1 MAMTTPDET
10 DDRVPLCVDLDGT
23 LIATDLLW
31 VSLRHVLL
39 RAPWLA
45 LAAPFWWRRGRGFL
59 KAELARRAQL
69 DFTRLPYRGDVLAFL
84 REARAR
90 GRRLVLVTGSHER
103 YAREL
108 AAMLGLFEDVLATT
122 AELNVTGR
130 RKAVLLV
137 ERYGRRGFDYI
148 GNSRADLPVW
158 AAARRA
164 LVAHAPAW
172 VRVRARALGNVE
184 REW

>member
-1 MAMTTPDET
+1 MTAPAET
-10 DDRVPLCVDLDGT
+10 IDRVPLCVDLDGT

-31 VSLRHVLL
+31 VSLCQVLR
-39 RAPWLA
+39 RAPWLI
-45 LAAPFWWRRGRGFL
+45 LKMPFWWRRGRGYL
-59 KAELARRAQL
+59 KAELARRARL
-69 DFTRLPYRGDVLAFL
+69 DYARLPYRGEVLAFL
-84 REARAR
+84 RAERAR
-90 GRRLVLVTGSHER
+90 GRRLALVTGSHES

-108 AAMLGLFEDVLATT
+108 AATLGLFEDVLATT

-130 RKAVLLV
+130 RKAALLV
-137 ERYGRRGFDYI
+137 ARYGPRGFDYI
-148 GNSRADLPVW
+148 GNSRVDLPVW

-172 VRVRARALGNVE
+172 VRARARAQGNVE

>member
-1 MAMTTPDET
+1 MATTEPDATE
-10 DDRVPLCVDLDGT
+10 DRVPLCVDLDGT

-31 VSLRHVLL
+31 VSLLQVL
-39 RAPWLA
+39 RQAPWLV

-59 KAELARRAQL
+59 KAQLARRARL
-69 DFTRLPYRGDVLAFL
+69 DFARLPYRGDLLAFL
-84 REARAR
+84 RESRAG
-90 GRRLVLVTGSHER
+90 GRRLVLVTGSHES

-108 AAMLGLFEDVLATT
+108 AERLGLFEDVLATT
-122 AELNVTGR
+122 AECNVTGR
-130 RKAVLLV
+130 RKAALLV

-148 GNSRADLPVW
+148 GNSRVDLPVW

-164 LVAHAPAW
+164 LVAYAPRR
-172 VRVRARALGNVE
+172 VRMRARALGNVE